1 MVGSGYEDVDLCY
14 RLKKVAGASFA
25 GRGLKLTKKL
35 GLGVLNKVSATVQ
48 QDRRLVKVK
57 IVTLSA
63 WHD

>member
-1 MVGSGYEDVDLCY
+1 
-14 RLKKVAGASFA
+14 
-25 GRGLKLTKKL
+25 
-35 GLGVLNKVSATVQ
+35 VLNKVSATVQ